1 VVVTNK
7 PSHLARAV
15 LDAAGVLPHFAAVH
29 GADVPAWRKP
39 APALLQRAAHD
50 LGLATHELLMVGDS
64 AADIGAASAAGAPA
78 AFAAWGYGVPTL
90 APRWHLARPIDLLGI
105 LA

>member
-7 PSHLARAV
+7 PSRLARAV

-29 GADVPAWRKP
+29 GADLPAWRKP
-39 APALLQRAAHD
+39 APSLLQWAAHD
-50 LGLATHELLMVGDS
+50 PGLATHELLMVGDS
-64 AADIGAASAAGAPA
+64 AADIGAASATGAPA
-78 AFAAWGYGVPTL
+78 AFAAWGYGVPML